1 MHVVADDVGLV
12 CEDWGVS
19 PCRALYRK
27 TLLPGVDA
35 PLLVNPD
42 FELAKVAA
50 AVGADHH
57 EMADADTSDQ
67 ADPGD
72 RGDLAGDIAELG
84 AGDGVPAEAVVVD
97 AVERS

>member
-1 MHVVADDVGLV
+1 MHAVAGDVGLV

-27 TLLPGVDA
+27 ILLQGVDA
-35 PLLVNPD
+35 PLLVNSD
-42 FELAKVAA
+42 LESAKVVA

-72 RGDLAGDIAELG
+72 QDDLAGDTAELG
-84 AGDGVPAEAVVVD
+84 AADGVPAEAAVAD
-97 AVERS
+97 AVERF